1 MRHMPVLKDLRGRRH
16 WLLFV
21 LGGIV
26 LALIPWTAYLSATLP
41 GEHVA
46 HHWDI
51 AWAGFDVFEVIAL
64 AATLIALARRSSRL
78 PLFAAIAGT
87 TLLWDAWFDVITAN
101 RGSELTWALVEALIA
116 ELPLAALCF
125 WIAYESEEAIVSVA
139 TQASAA
145 GPPPTSP
152 RARPGPSPEP
162 ARTAG
167 SEAPSAGRTLR

>member
-1 MRHMPVLKDLRGRRH
+1 MRQMPVLKDLRGRRH

-64 AATLIALARRSSRL
+64 AATLIALARRSPRL

-101 RGSELTWALVEALIA
+101 RGSEPNARR
-116 ELPLAALCF
+116 
-125 WIAYESEEAIVSVA
+125 YVSWVRSS
-139 TQASAA
+139 ASAGLVRWA
-145 GPPPTSP
+145 RNRHTS
-152 RARPGPSPEP
+152 A
-162 ARTAG
+162 
-167 SEAPSAGRTLR
+167 